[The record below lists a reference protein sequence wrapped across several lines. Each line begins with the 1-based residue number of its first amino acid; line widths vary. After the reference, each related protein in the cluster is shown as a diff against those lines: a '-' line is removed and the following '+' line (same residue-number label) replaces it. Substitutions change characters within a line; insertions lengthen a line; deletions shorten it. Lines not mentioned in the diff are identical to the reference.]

1 MAGSRLDNHVLHL
14 RLSSRPALRDNEQTM
29 APVAWETAAANG
41 KPAKGSK
48 LLVRNVPFEANK
60 RELRDLFSGFGQ
72 LKTLRLPKKID
83 GTHRGFAF
91 VEFVSKQQA
100 GKALQV
106 PNALLHV
113 QKGDGGGRHF
123 AARKD
128 ALREVWKAVL
138 SERGVR
144 CCFVIR
150 LLLPSLAAGTLK
162 HSFVRPQNCS
172 QLREV

>member
-83 GTHRGFAF
+83 GTHRGFDSEMMLVSLKDKQLVKMAF
-91 VEFVSKQQA
+91 IFL
-100 GKALQV
+100 G
-106 PNALLHV
+106 
-113 QKGDGGGRHF
+113 
-123 AARKD
+123 
-128 ALREVWKAVL
+128 
-138 SERGVR
+138 
-144 CCFVIR
+144 
-150 LLLPSLAAGTLK
+150 
-162 HSFVRPQNCS
+162 
-172 QLREV
+172 